1 MDRGAEA
8 SWVPCQSLR
17 RPSHRD
23 GVNTPAQST
32 TPCRSS
38 ARSCRR
44 SGSSCRCL
52 SLLPLSGSPA
62 SAPRPRRIR
71 ELLQP
76 SDPSRYS
83 RAPRPQNFPPPT
95 GYGTRPGGCPAP
107 ALRQGTPA
115 VRGLAGAGGRGR
127 RRTAR
132 PEAGALART
141 TGEDRPIDG
150 FHHLFMPCCLGS
162 FPGVLSGEE
171 PWKSMETTRR
181 IIKQSAV
188 DVLGELVFRR
198 VISSHLTTT
207 CVGSVV
213 VDKKKKKKKYSVL
226 SLIDAPTRLV
236 GLTKRLHIFKI
247 LFRKIKDFCHV
258 RLHQRYDS

>member
-1 MDRGAEA
+1 MVNGMDRGAEA

-141 TGEDRPIDG
+141 TGEDRPRWVSSFIYALLFG
-150 FHHLFMPCCLGS
+150 FLSWGTVWGGALEINGNNEANHKAISRGTSLGS
-162 FPGVLSGEE
+162 
-171 PWKSMETTRR
+171 W
-181 IIKQSAV
+181 
-188 DVLGELVFRR
+188 
-198 VISSHLTTT
+198 
-207 CVGSVV
+207 
-213 VDKKKKKKKYSVL
+213 
-226 SLIDAPTRLV
+226 SLAA
-236 GLTKRLHIFKI
+236 
-247 LFRKIKDFCHV
+247 
-258 RLHQRYDS
+258 